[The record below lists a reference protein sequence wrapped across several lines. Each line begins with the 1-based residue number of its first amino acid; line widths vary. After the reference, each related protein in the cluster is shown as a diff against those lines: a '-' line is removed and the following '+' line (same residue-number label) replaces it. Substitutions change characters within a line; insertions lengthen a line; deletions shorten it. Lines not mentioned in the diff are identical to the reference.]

1 MTVSV
6 EVPSL
11 GESVTEGII
20 AEWRK
25 SEGDFVEQD
34 EVLAE
39 LDTDKISIDVPAPVS
54 GVVTS
59 LKFDIDDDVAVGE
72 VIAEIDDSAEAP
84 EGDDEGGEA
93 ETAEPAASEEDEPSG
108 ESEEVE
114 APDESE
120 ETGAPAESEPS
131 GAETEQT
138 PSEEAKLSPAVRRLV
153 DQHDLDPASIE
164 GTGPG
169 GRIKKSDVLDDLD
182 EHGEEPPESEE
193 SREPPSQL
201 VKREGHGEPEQ
212 LEERVKMSS
221 LRQTVSDRLVQVSN
235 DTAMLTT
242 FQEADMSR
250 VVELREQWQED
261 FRDEYD
267 VKLGFMSFFVKACI
281 DALKRYP
288 AVNAEIDGKE
298 IVYKNYYNIG
308 VAVGGPDGLVVPVIE
323 NADQLSFADTELAI
337 QEKVDRVFENELTLD
352 ELQGGTFTI
361 SNGGIY
367 GSMLST
373 PILNPPQSGI
383 LGMHDIVDRPV
394 AVDGEVEIRP
404 IMYLALSYDHRV
416 IDGEEAVSFLKRIK
430 ECIENPERMLLEI

>member
-201 VKREGHGEPEQ
+201 VEREGHGEPEQ

-394 AVDGEVEIRP
+394 AVDGEVEVRP